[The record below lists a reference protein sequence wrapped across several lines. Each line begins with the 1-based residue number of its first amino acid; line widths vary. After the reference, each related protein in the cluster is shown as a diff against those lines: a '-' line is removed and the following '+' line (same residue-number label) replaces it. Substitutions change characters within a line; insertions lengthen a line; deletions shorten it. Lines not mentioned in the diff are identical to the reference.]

1 MKILVTGAD
10 GFIGKNL
17 CVSLAEQAGFE
28 VLPVVRA
35 TDPAALESK
44 VAQADAVIH
53 LAGVNRPQDP
63 AEFAAGNADFTARLC
78 QALLAT
84 GRPIPVAFASSIQAD
99 RDNPYGLSKR
109 AAEDHLR
116 RYAEASGAPVAL
128 YRLANVFGKWSR
140 PDYNSAVATF
150 CHNIARGLPIQ
161 VNDAAAPLRLVYI
174 DDVVAELLRFL
185 ADPGSGVGLR
195 QAGPVYATTVGE
207 LARQIEAFKDV
218 RASLVTERVGTGLVR
233 ALYATYVSFLPPQ
246 AFSYS
251 VPKYGDARGVFVEML
266 KTPDCGQF
274 SFFTAHPGITRG
286 GHYHHT
292 KTEKFLVIKGVA
304 RYRFRH
310 LVTDEVF
317 ELDSTGDEP
326 LVVETIPGWA
336 HDITN
341 IGDDELVV
349 MLWANEIFDRQ
360 NPDTIASPVAP
371 ASPHDPPAPT

>member
-84 GRPIPVAFASSIQAD
+84 GRPVPVAFASSIQAD

-286 GHYHHT
+286 GHYHHS
-292 KTEKFLVIKGVA
+292 KTEKFLVIKGAA

-310 LVTDEVF
+310 LLTDEVF
-317 ELDSTGDEP
+317 EVDSRGDEP

>member
-218 RASLVTERVGTGLVR
+218 RTSLVTERVGTGLVR

-246 AFSYS
+246 AFSYG

-310 LVTDEVF
+310 LLTDEVF
-317 ELDSTGDEP
+317 EVDSRGDEP

>member
-116 RYAEASGAPVAL
+116 RYAEASEAPVAL

-218 RASLVTERVGTGLVR
+218 RTSLVTERVGTGLVR

-246 AFSYS
+246 AFSYG

>member
-84 GRPIPVAFASSIQAD
+84 GRPVPVAFASSIQAD

-174 DDVVAELLRFL
+174 DDVVAELLLFL
-185 ADPGSGVGLR
+185 AAPGQGVR
-195 QAGPVYATTVGE
+195 SAEAGPVHDTTVGE

-218 RASLVTERVGTGLVR
+218 RTSLVSERVGTGLVR
-233 ALYATYVSFLPPQ
+233 ALYATYVSFLPPE
-246 AFSYS
+246 AFSYG